1 MVYEE
6 TVIQKITYDKDDVIS
21 WVRKFA
27 ALQLGINMEQIK
39 PEDLQISIPMDDVIT
54 VIHTKQTS
62 NQRAEESINQ
72 ALT

>member
-6 TVIQKITYDKDDVIS
+6 TTIKKITYDKDDVIS

-27 ALQLGINMEQIK
+27 ALQLGVNMENIK
-39 PEDLQISIPMDDVIT
+39 PEDLQISIPMNGFIT
-54 VIHTKQTS
+54 VTHTKQTS
-62 NQRAEESINQ
+62 NQRVEEPTNL